1 MSPKSDC
8 NFPGPRRIVTRAKQ
22 MPSPRPA
29 EREAFAQTAAD
40 ARPVVAK
47 ALRWLNSQLHH
58 FNPFVCPDG
67 ASQARQ
73 TALAELALLGFELQ
87 QQENLNA
94 ELRIFLHRIQQVLQ
108 AAYQRPELHR
118 FIYTGPP
125 QAFTGHLLMWLAL
138 PRQLAE
144 TILPLAE
151 LQKVFETRS
160 VAHAPRPKVRLLEL
174 RYFADYAGLAHELPT
189 PRELFES
196 LRDLGQCDPKHLNVP
211 AIYDLTHLVF
221 YLTHFGRRP
230 DAVLQLEEREHL
242 AKTLQALQ
250 RPLIQVEHWDLVAEL
265 ALSQR
270 CLGLP
275 EEMLMT
281 DSAWRALAAAQDPD
295 GTYGAQF
302 LEQLLIEQGMTPEA
316 AAQWAFLRC
325 YHPCLVTVMAGLCP
339 QPLL

>member
-1 MSPKSDC
+1 
-8 NFPGPRRIVTRAKQ
+8 

-29 EREAFAQTAAD
+29 QREAFAQTAAD

-94 ELRIFLHRIQQVLQ
+94 ELRIFLQRIQQVLH

-189 PRELFES
+189 PRELL
-196 LRDLGQCDPKHLNVP
+196 LRAVDFHRLDPHTLTF
-211 AIYDLTHLVF
+211 AGIYELTHAIF
-221 YLTHFGRRP
+221 YATHFGRHP
-230 DAVLQLEEREHL
+230 DAVMEYAERKHL
-242 AKTLQALQ
+242 ATILEPLQQ
-250 RPLIQVEHWDLVAEL
+250 RLIQQQHWDLVAEII
-265 ALSQR
+265 LSRR
-270 CLGLP
+270 CLQLP
-275 EEMLMT
+275 AEWQAT
-281 DSAWRALAAAQDPD
+281 KPAWEALANTQDED
-295 GTYGAQF
+295 GTYGAQVV
-302 LEQLLIEQGMTPEA
+302 EQALMREGLTADA
-316 AAQWAFLRC
+316 AADYAFLRC
-325 YHPCLVTVMAGLCP
+325 YHSCLVTAMAGLFP